1 MATAVDTFD
10 NNVLLKLGTLRS
22 APGEIVTQG
31 LPDSDIERFAKT
43 DPSLVNAIDGAL
55 EEFERFRER
64 YPDLAAADESKQIH
78 DLQQGIVNFYA
89 QDTVNPYV
97 ALAARG
103 PWIITTKGAVIHDSG
118 GYGMLGHGHAPE
130 KVLAAMSKP
139 HVMANVM
146 TPS

>member
-1 MATAVDTFD
+1 M
-10 NNVLLKLGTLRS
+10 
-22 APGEIVTQG
+22 
-31 LPDSDIERFAKT
+31 
-43 DPSLVNAIDGAL
+43 
-55 EEFERFRER
+55 
-64 YPDLAAADESKQIH
+64 
-78 DLQQGIVNFYA
+78 NFYA

-146 TPS
+146 TPSLSQMQIVDALREEIGHTRENGCDYESFVFMNSGSEAACCKACPHSCAATVIAVGSPLATSPAKVGPETTASPW

>member
-118 GYGMLGHGHAPE
+118 GYGM
-130 KVLAAMSKP
+130 
-139 HVMANVM
+139 
-146 TPS
+146 